1 MTKSVAGSRYLP
13 GTYAQKRP
21 DAAQRAQHYVRQ
33 WELKADQKRRTSE
46 KLSAANVMS
55 PAICFSRKIGVGAL
69 EIAELLSK
77 KMGYRVADRMIIEK
91 IASDA
96 DLGDKT
102 VKFFDER
109 HPGQINQLGAFLFGE
124 KSFVMGD
131 YMRKLVSA
139 IFSLAESEPTI
150 FVGRGTHMILPRDRV
165 LAVRCISSMEF
176 RIKRVAD
183 ILDVSEDSAKKEL
196 DEADK
201 EQRRFFQRAFGKKD
215 ASPYEFDL
223 VVNCDYLAQPEWV
236 ADIIHQ
242 AYTRK
247 FQTENGTGA

>member
-21 DAAQRAQHYVRQ
+21 DAAQRAQHYVRH
-33 WELKADQKRRTSE
+33 WEMKVEQKRRTSDQ
-46 KLSAANVMS
+46 LSTATAMS
-55 PAICFSRKIGVGAL
+55 PAVCFSRKIGVGAL

-77 KMGYRVADRMIIEK
+77 KMGHRVADRMIIEK
-91 IASDA
+91 IAMDA
-96 DLGDKT
+96 DLGNKT

-109 HPGQINQLGAFLFGE
+109 HPGQINQIGSFLFGE

-139 IFSLAESEPTI
+139 VFSLAESEPTI

-165 LAVRCISSMEF
+165 LAVRCISSREY

-183 ILDVSEDSAKKEL
+183 ILGVSEDDAKKEL

-201 EQRRFFQRAFGKKD
+201 EQRRFFQKAFGKKD

-223 VVNCDYLAQPEWV
+223 VINSDFIDKPEWAV
-236 ADIIHQ
+236 DIIHQ
-242 AYTRK
+242 AYTSK
-247 FQTENGTGA
+247 FQASE